1 MLCFGSDGCGGWENM
16 SRTMGWE
23 VDEAYLRRA
32 LPPETGKFAVVFQ
45 RYGIFLL
52 YLLDV
57 PDLGCESMIL

>member
-1 MLCFGSDGCGGWENM
+1 MF
-16 SRTMGWE
+16 RTMSWE

-45 RYGIFLL
+45 RYGILLL

-57 PDLGCESMIL
+57 PDLGCESMFL